1 MVQKMIE
8 FFLDKMVGSFG
19 MRFYNKLYVGESIK
33 HPERVKWKLRVAAG
47 QFHVYLLIISRN
59 GDNQLECFHNALL
72 KQKVF
77 RKQDY
82 FVVGIA
88 GNYEEAISL
97 LCRITEECVSATGT
111 ADVKAFL
118 LNESS

>member
-1 MVQKMIE
+1 MDRLI
-8 FFLDKMVGSFG
+8 GSFS

-47 QFHVYLLIISRN
+47 QFHVHLITLSEN

-77 RKQDY
+77 RRQDY

-88 GNYEEAISL
+88 GNYEEALSII
-97 LCRITEECVSATGT
+97 CRITEECVNATGT
-111 ADVKAFL
+111 ADLKAFL

>member
-1 MVQKMIE
+1 MI
-8 FFLDKMVGSFG
+8 GSFS
-19 MRFYNKLYVGESIK
+19 MRFYNKLYVGESIE
-33 HPERVKWKLRVAAG
+33 HPKRVKWKLRVAAG
-47 QFHVYLLIISRN
+47 QFNVHLITISQN
-59 GDNQLECFHNALL
+59 GDNQLECFHNGLL

-77 RKQDY
+77 RRQDH

-97 LCRITEECVSATGT
+97 ICQITEECVSATGT
-111 ADVKAFL
+111 ADIKAFL